1 MNVESAQAPLCA
13 LTEAYKN
20 IGSIVRNAEEG
31 GEHTMI
37 LRFGR
42 PAAVVVPPDWHAR
55 AEKVLALMQHGY
67 VLTRAC
73 APMK

>member
-1 MNVESAQAPLCA
+1 MQVESAQIPPCA

-20 IGSIVRNAEEG
+20 LGSIVRNAEEG
-31 GEHTMI
+31 GLHTTI

-55 AEKVLALMQHGY
+55 AEKVLSLMQSGY

-73 APMK
+73 RPTR